1 MILANVKAFLSA
13 LMLAAKVAPAKS
25 TMPALSQVRI
35 TAAPEIG
42 ICRVVTTDLRN
53 SLRSAVPCAD
63 DGALDVAVN
72 AKAILSLVKKL
83 DSDPISLAVVDGKLS
98 IQSGKRKL
106 SIQTFPVAD
115 LPTVPTPA
123 PTGITFDKPSFAK
136 GFGFVESSASQD
148 ETRPHLAVVRVEYQG
163 SSVKLVATDG
173 HRLHVTTINGTGEA
187 DTGASPSV
195 PAAGAGLI
203 LDLCKVSNG
212 TAPTV
217 TLGHAA
223 DYTTFT
229 AGPHVLVTQDQESR
243 FPPYDRVMPHA
254 FDVSL
259 SCDVEALRGA
269 LDLCKSIAEDRNN
282 GMKVALMERGLVIS
296 AENAET
302 GTVSEEIATSYLHHG
317 GRETKIGFNA
327 GYILDAIKGR
337 SGAVT
342 LKFGDE
348 LDPMAVEYNDD
359 TESMA
364 VVMPLRL

>member
-13 LMLAAKVAPAKS
+13 LMLAAKVAPSKTS
-25 TMPALSQVRI
+25 VLALSQVRI

-53 SLRSAVPCAD
+53 SLRSAVPCVD

-72 AKAILSLVKKL
+72 AKALLSIVKKL
-83 DSDPISLAVVDGKLS
+83 DSDPITLDVADGKLS

-115 LPTVPTPA
+115 LPEVPRPA

-136 GFGFVESSASQD
+136 GFSFVESSASQD
-148 ETRPHLAVVRVEYQG
+148 ETRQHLTVVRVEYQG
-163 SSVKLVATDG
+163 PEVKLVATDG
-173 HRLHVTTINGTGEA
+173 HRLHVTTMRGTG
-187 DTGASPSV
+187 DSGGTTSHV
-195 PAAGAGLI
+195 PTQAAGLI

-217 TLGHAA
+217 TLGYE
-223 DYTTFT
+223 DRFTTFT
-229 AGPHVLVTQDQESR
+229 AGPHVLVCQDQDSS
-243 FPPYDRVMPHA
+243 FPPYDRVMPHT

-259 SCDVEALRGA
+259 SCEVDALRGA

-282 GMKVALMERGLVIS
+282 GTKVALMERGLVIS
-296 AENAET
+296 ADNAET
-302 GTVSEEIATSYLHHG
+302 GTVSEEIATVYLHHG

-337 SGAVT
+337 TGTVT

-348 LDPMAVEYNDD
+348 LDPMAVEYHDD

-364 VVMPLRL
+364 VIMPLRL